1 MSVGNYCSCQRY
13 TTLRFEFGED
23 MGRQLHLYSDK
34 ESLLLLLLL
43 FNMFIK
49 IIHVPKV
56 GTKKQFV
63 VTFSS
68 NFEFV
73 NNFKKR

>member
-1 MSVGNYCSCQRY
+1 MSVGNYCSSQRY
-13 TTLRFEFGED
+13 TTLRCEFGED
-23 MGRQLHLYSDK
+23 TGRQLHLYSDK
-34 ESLLLLLLL
+34 EYLLLLL

-49 IIHVPKV
+49 MIHVPKV

-63 VTFSS
+63 VIFSS

-73 NNFKKR
+73 KNFKKR